1 MEIYF
6 QVEVSVGIYFD
17 KNGKISLFFTKSFTA
32 LTDSQIGLIAR
43 DSPHVLVALTRHTKA
58 MVYYTVVFDA
68 VTSIIA
74 DVEKVDQSI
83 LAMFATTVPT
93 K

>member
-1 MEIYF
+1 MRA
-6 QVEVSVGIYFD
+6 
-17 KNGKISLFFTKSFTA
+17 TPTP
-32 LTDSQIGLIAR
+32 IGLIAR

-83 LAMFATTVPT
+83 LTMFATTVPT

>member
-1 MEIYF
+1 M
-6 QVEVSVGIYFD
+6 
-17 KNGKISLFFTKSFTA
+17 LFRSIA
-32 LTDSQIGLIAR
+32 L
-43 DSPHVLVALTRHTKA
+43 VCLVKA

-83 LAMFATTVPT
+83 LTMFATTVPT